1 MTSSTV
7 SVVEAGKSGSF
18 SMVFLSSFRQS
29 VIGTLGK
36 RAVASYETSLVSG
49 LRVMFFILS
58 MNSFVFFRVKGLLS
72 AYFLMIL
79 FVKAASASC
88 GALPWSVIFLAG

>member
-1 MTSSTV
+1 MWCRPAKVKLVEDKQSWSISMTSSTV

-36 RAVASYETSLVSG
+36 RAVASYETMRQVWCQG
-49 LRVMFFILS
+49 
-58 MNSFVFFRVKGLLS
+58 
-72 AYFLMIL
+72 
-79 FVKAASASC
+79 
-88 GALPWSVIFLAG
+88 